1 MPVMLSDIASVINA
15 EMVGKDI
22 EINGV
27 CGVDEA
33 FEGCLTWA
41 QNDKNYKK
49 ALASAVSAVIIDC
62 RGTTTCLEL
71 VEGCGAP
78 TDKSFLLAENPR
90 LAFAKSI
97 SLFAPKH
104 KLSGIHNTAV
114 IGLSAKIG
122 RNAAI
127 GPNVVISDNVEIGD
141 NAKIYAGCYIGEGA
155 SIGSGLIL
163 YPNVTILDKI
173 IIGNNVIIHSGAV
186 IGADGF
192 GYVKD
197 ASKHIKIPQIGTVVI
212 GDEVE
217 IGANTCIDRATTTST
232 IIGRGTKI
240 DNLIHLAH
248 NVEIGQ
254 DCIIVA
260 MTGIA
265 GSSKVGDRTI
275 LAAQVGVS
283 NHVKIGSDTMVLGKA
298 GVTKDIPSSAVVSGF
313 PAQNHRAEL
322 KYQSYLSLLPKTID
336 RLNKRITD
344 LEKNETKN
352 IKKYN

>member
-1 MPVMLSDIASVINA
+1 MSIKLSEIAKEINA
-15 EMVGKDI
+15 EMSGKDI
-22 EINGV
+22 EIKGV

-41 QNDKNYKK
+41 ENDKNFKK
-49 ALASAVSAVIIDC
+49 ALASPVSAVIINSKDKASFDGSTGSPLC
-62 RGTTTCLEL
+62 KLRTSCP
-71 VEGCGAP
+71 VS
-78 TDKSFLLAENPR
+78 TDKSFLLVENPR

-97 SLFAPKH
+97 YLFAPKH
-104 KLSGIHNTAV
+104 KLSGIHNMAV
-114 IGLSAKIG
+114 ISSSAKIG
-122 RNAAI
+122 KNAAI
-127 GPNVVISDNVEIGD
+127 GPNVVIADNVKIGD
-141 NAKIYAGCYIGEGA
+141 DAKIYAGCYIGDGA
-155 SIGSGLIL
+155 SIGNGILL
-163 YPNVTILDKI
+163 YPNVTIMDKI

-197 ASKHIKIPQIGTVVI
+197 GSKHIKIPQIGTVVI
-212 GDEVE
+212 EDDVE
-217 IGANTCIDRATTTST
+217 IGANTCIDRATTSST
-232 IIGRGTKI
+232 KIGRGTKI

-275 LAAQVGVS
+275 LAAKVGVS
-283 NHVKIGSDTMVLGKA
+283 HHIKIGSDAMVLGRA

-313 PAQNHRAEL
+313 PAQNHRSEL
-322 KYQSYLSLLPKTID
+322 KYQSYLSLLPKTIET
-336 RLNKRITD
+336 LKKRID
-344 LEKNETKN
+344 ELEKK
-352 IKKYN
+352 